1 MKKLNKD
8 NTSELKNNPGL
19 YYLHNC
25 EGKKVY
31 VGTSKII
38 KHRLQSYHEKDD
50 FSVNRTKKKLRENLC
65 FFDVQYMN
73 IKKARNI
80 EKQKKTNLDHNHL

>member
-1 MKKLNKD
+1 LKKLNKD
-8 NTSELKNNPGL
+8 NTSKLKNNSGL

-73 IKKARNI
+73 IKKARKI